1 MPDEKRDLILLA
13 GLWLTGRVW
22 DPVVSELE
30 RLGRRAIVPTLP
42 GVDDRDPTAGLGQQ
56 VDAVVAA
63 VDAAHRPVVVGHSA
77 ACTLAWLA
85 ADRRPLDVTRVI
97 MIGGFPGS
105 DQSLYADLFPLT
117 DAMMPFPGWPAFE
130 GPDSADLDRPA
141 RTRIADRA
149 VAVPAAVALATVTF
163 DDQRR
168 FAVPVTLLCPEYDPD
183 QARAWLAAGDIPELT
198 DTGDV
203 SFVNIDSGHWPMV
216 SKPTEL
222 ARLLDT
228 VADQD

>member
-1 MPDEKRDLILLA
+1 MPETKSDLILLA
-13 GLWLTGRVW
+13 GLWLTGHVW

-42 GVDDRDPTAGLGQQ
+42 GVDDHDPAAGLDPQ

-63 VDAAHRPVVVGHSA
+63 VDAAHRPVVVGHSV

-85 ADRRPLDVTRVI
+85 ADRRPLDVARVV

-117 DAMMPFPGWPAFE
+117 DGRMPFPGWAPFE

-141 RTRIADRA
+141 RTRIAEQT
-149 VAVPAAVALATVTF
+149 VSVPAAVALATVTF
-163 DDQRR
+163 HDQRR

-198 DTGDV
+198 QTGDV
-203 SFVNIDSGHWPMV
+203 SFVDIDSGHWPMV
-216 SKPTEL
+216 SKPAEL

-228 VADQD
+228 IAQD